1 MSTQV
6 DLRRKGRVYGSA
18 SSDSADAFRD
28 KVNVEP
34 YGEIAFGP
42 AGMGFGHR
50 WLAALENFELLP
62 ALTTVAADSAKL
74 VVALGTDTEVV
85 ARSVKGGCN
94 LSTDATTIATNDAM
108 LRGNAG
114 TGFACLVN
122 ATTNVHFHCSVSL
135 PSITTIVAVAG
146 MRETV
151 TAGLPTDEVGDGV
164 FLMFDPTESMTT
176 GLTTAQ
182 HANWIIVQVIAGA
195 ELYTAT
201 SVPVNVDEVY
211 DFKIKWNA
219 ELIPEVWINDVLAG
233 ATTDFSAQTA
243 SQTLIV
249 HVGIEATSTVQM
261 AIDIGFIEVSRALD

>member
-18 SSDSADAFRD
+18 ASDSADAFRD

-34 YGEIAFGP
+34 YGAIAFGP

-62 ALTTVAADSAKL
+62 AGTVAAGTAKL
-74 VVALGTDTEVV
+74 VAVTGTDTEVI
-85 ARSVKGGCN
+85 ARAVKGGVR
-94 LSTDATTIATNDAM
+94 LSTDATTIATNDVM
-108 LRGNAG
+108 IAG
-114 TGFACLVN
+114 VATSGHAALVN
-122 ATTNVHFHCSVSL
+122 TTSQVHFHCALSL
-135 PSITTIVAVAG
+135 PVITTIVAVAG

-164 FLMFDPTESMTT
+164 FLMFDPTESLTT

-201 SVPVNVDEVY
+201 TVAVNADQVY
-211 DFKIKWNA
+211 DFKIRWN
-219 ELIPEVWINDVLAG
+219 EDMIPQVWIDDVLVG
-233 ATTDFSAQTA
+233 AVSDFSAQTA
-243 SQTLIV
+243 SQTLRTHI
-249 HVGIEATSTVQM
+249 GIEATSTVQLS
-261 AIDIGFIEVSRALD
+261 IDIGFAEVSRALD